1 MEGPGGPAE
10 PSPGRLV
17 QAVIFIDTIKM
28 KFREGLQ
35 RSQNYVTG
43 P

>member
-1 MEGPGGPAE
+1 
-10 PSPGRLV
+10 
-17 QAVIFIDTIKM
+17 VIFINTIKM
-28 KFREGLQ
+28 KIREGLQ

>member
-1 MEGPGGPAE
+1 
-10 PSPGRLV
+10 
-17 QAVIFIDTIKM
+17 VIFIDTIKM
-28 KFREGLQ
+28 KIREGLQ